1 MIDSSRSPYHIH
13 YSLNYN
19 YVFRKLGISQIQP
32 PHPSSM
38 LGKYTA
44 KKSNLFL
51 RDVAVRCF
59 VVVVVVVLCCF
70 FPPTVCMLISEWNK
84 VWKNEGNRSPARDRR
99 PYIFSRRIKQ
109 EQKKAVWSSSR
120 PCQEKDPNTFWAFWG
135 YAWVWVSLV
144 SNCTLRVKVYPNL
157 RPGSDA
163 VLFLSRT

>member
-13 YSLNYN
+13 HSLNYN
-19 YVFRKLGISQIQP
+19 YVFRKLGISQIQT

-44 KKSNLFL
+44 EKSNPFL

-59 VVVVVVVLCCF
+59 VVVVVVFMLF

-99 PYIFSRRIKQ
+99 PYKFSRRMKQ
-109 EQKKAVWSSSR
+109 EPKKAVWSSSR
-120 PCQEKDPNTFWAFWG
+120 SCQEKDPNTYWAFWG

-157 RPGSDA
+157 RHRFNIYSI
-163 VLFLSRT
+163 LYLH

>member
-1 MIDSSRSPYHIH
+1 MYLENLALAKFNPPPPKLNVGQIHCEKIQSLLEGRSC
-13 YSLNYN
+13 SL
-19 YVFRKLGISQIQP
+19 FCCCCCCCF
-32 PHPSSM
+32 M
-38 LGKYTA
+38 L
-44 KKSNLFL
+44 
-51 RDVAVRCF
+51 
-59 VVVVVVVLCCF
+59 F

-99 PYIFSRRIKQ
+99 PYIFSRRMKQ
-109 EQKKAVWSSSR
+109 RPKKAVWSSSR